1 MAASDPYAFREM
13 TVDDLPMVARWL
25 ATPEVVEC
33 WGALAAPYPV
43 IVGLVPTTHA
53 W

>member
-25 ATPEVVEC
+25 ATPEVVEW
-33 WGALAAPYPV
+33 WGLGIPFPV